1 MAGRGQQPG
10 HIYILSNLYYWP
22 AEHNEQEHGHGQ
34 GICHGAPAASCGEL
48 SGQPAVRGRR
58 ASRAHLKWAWTTAN
72 RSNSNACSRDSCPPS
87 QPPPLCE
94 TAVAGSLAAARGC
107 PRPIP
112 PHRSSMVSAKKSAM
126 DVARGKHVRGYRA
139 TDTAA
144 MKEVAATAVV
154 QLALFAGRGA
164 AVLPGLVFVPVAA
177 LVFVRW
183 AAVPGH

>member
-1 MAGRGQQPG
+1 
-10 HIYILSNLYYWP
+10 
-22 AEHNEQEHGHGQ
+22 
-34 GICHGAPAASCGEL
+34 
-48 SGQPAVRGRR
+48 
-58 ASRAHLKWAWTTAN
+58 
-72 RSNSNACSRDSCPPS
+72 
-87 QPPPLCE
+87 
-94 TAVAGSLAAARGC
+94 
-107 PRPIP
+107 
-112 PHRSSMVSAKKSAM
+112 MVSAKKSAM